1 MLVEISSMAERGSAI
16 GIAKEKADLS
26 AVNMAGVKQPAP
38 SHRSKSRLVVFAQE
52 VCPTRWREMLKV
64 ASQTFGAFAGHSSS
78 TVLISTYCRYH

>member
-1 MLVEISSMAERGSAI
+1 MLVEISSMAERVSAI

-26 AVNMAGVKQPAP
+26 AVNMAGVSHPAP

-64 ASQTFGAFAGHSSS
+64 ASQTFGTFAGYSSS
-78 TVLISTYCRYH
+78 TVLISTYFRCH